1 MTAFAMLFPGQ
12 GSQSVG
18 MLAELAAQ
26 HPIVADTFGEAG
38 QVLGVDLWSQII
50 DGPAETLNQT
60 TVTQPAMLAGGV
72 AVWRVWQQLDG
83 PAPRR
88 LAGHSLGEYSALV
101 AAGSIA
107 FGDAVQLV
115 ARRAALMQ
123 QAVPAG
129 EGAMAAVLGLDDAIV
144 DAICREASEGQIVAS
159 ANYNSPGQVVIAGH
173 ASAVER
179 AIHRCRDAGAR
190 RAMVLPVS
198 IPSHCALMNPAREAF
213 AQALEETTIRR
224 PEIPVVHNVDLACH
238 EQPTAIRQALLDQLS
253 SPVQWSG
260 TIRQLV
266 GQGIGQFAECGPGK
280 VLTGLG
286 KRIERDASHVA
297 LESPDALE
305 QSIKAWSD
313 KGDD

>member
-18 MLAELAAQ
+18 MLADLAGR
-26 HPIVADTFGEAG
+26 HPVVADTFAEAG
-38 QVLGVDLWSQII
+38 QVLGLDLWTQITE
-50 DGPAETLNQT
+50 GPAEALNQT
-60 TVTQPAMLAGGV
+60 TVTQPAMLAGGI
-72 AVWRVWQQLDG
+72 AVWRVWQQLGG
-83 PAPRR
+83 PAPQWM
-88 LAGHSLGEYSALV
+88 AGHSLGEYSALV
-101 AAGSIA
+101 AAGSID

-115 ARRAALMQ
+115 ARRAGLMQ

-129 EGAMAAVLGLDDAIV
+129 EGAMAAVLGLEDDVV
-144 DAICREASEGQIVAS
+144 DAICREAAEGQVVSS
-159 ANYNSPGQVVIAGH
+159 ANYNSPGQVVIAGA

-213 AQALEETTIRR
+213 AEALAATAIQA
-224 PEIPVVHNVDLACH
+224 PAIPVVHNVDLASH
-238 EQPTAIRQALLDQLS
+238 QQPEAIRQALLDQLS
-253 SPVQWSG
+253 SPVQWTG
-260 TIRQLV
+260 TIRHLA
-266 GQGIGQFAECGPGK
+266 GQGILQFAECGPGK

-286 KRIERDASHVA
+286 KRIVREAGHVA
-297 LESPDALE
+297 LESPETMD